1 MTDPSALVL
10 SIPEYTT
17 VELPRDAVPESIGRR
32 IHQEYYEQV
41 SVETPSFKTDDRWQ
55 FTAGGWVGYLPLPDG
70 WGIRL
75 TPKTPIANV
84 IRMLEY
90 AYGVGSLRIFDEL
103 APASSL
109 EEFFSELAD
118 ILSRRVLDRVRRG
131 LYRTYVREEDHLPY
145 IRGRL
150 AVADR
155 LRRPWE
161 TRLPCRYEE
170 HEADIE
176 ENQILATTLGVILRS
191 GLCRREVLP
200 LVRQAY
206 RTLQPFA
213 AARHFR
219 AEDCVR
225 RVYNRLSVDYQPLHA
240 LCRFFLANAAPG
252 HLAGEHAALPFMV
265 RMDELF
271 EEFVAEWL
279 RTHLPPELSLR
290 VQETV
295 GVTGHGQVSFKIDMV
310 LYRTD
315 TGAPLAVLD
324 TKYKVAG
331 GPSADDFAQVVTY
344 AQIKGCQD
352 AMLVYPVVLARGL
365 DAMLRD
371 VRVRSLGFEVG
382 GDLEGA
388 GLEGLLRPLVNLY
401 GER

>member
-1 MTDPSALVL
+1 MAQVL

-17 VELPRDAVPESIGRR
+17 VELPRDAVPEGIGRQ
-32 IHQEYYEQV
+32 IHREYREQV
-41 SVETPSFKTDDRWQ
+41 SVETPSFKNDDKWQ
-55 FTAGGWVGYLPLPDG
+55 FSANGWIGFLPLSAG

-90 AYGVGSLRIFDEL
+90 AYGLQSLHIFDEL

-118 ILSRRVLDRVRRG
+118 VLSGRVLDRIRRG
-131 LYRTYVREEDHLPY
+131 LYRAYVREESQLSY

-150 AVADR
+150 DVADR

-170 HEADIE
+170 HQADIE
-176 ENQILATTLGVILRS
+176 ENQILAATLGVILRS
-191 GLCRREVLP
+191 GLCHPRVLP
-200 LVRQAY
+200 SVRRAY
-206 RTLQPFA
+206 RRLQPFA
-213 AARHFR
+213 GARQFR
-219 AEDCVR
+219 AEDCLR
-225 RVYNRLSVDYQPLHA
+225 RLYNRLNADYQPLHA

-265 RMDELF
+265 RMDQLF

-279 RTHLPPELSLR
+279 RAHLPPELSLR
-290 VQETV
+290 AQEGV
-295 GVTGHGQVSFKIDMV
+295 GVAGHGQVNFKIDMV

-331 GPSADDFAQVVTY
+331 GPTSDDFAQVVTY

-352 AMLVYPVVLARGL
+352 AMLVYPIVVPRGL
-365 DAMLRD
+365 DATLRN
-371 VRVRSLGFEVG
+371 VRVRSLRFEIG
-382 GDLEGA
+382 GDLEVSGR
-388 GLEGLLRPLVNLY
+388 EGLLCPLVSLC
-401 GER
+401 GERR